1 MSEEPDAFAR
11 SRPARGYSPRPVT
24 ITVPPGQEVRIVQ
37 GAELAFVFSDGTT
50 THSTVAGA
58 TGIGDSTSPKKG

>member
-1 MSEEPDAFAR
+1 MNEEQDAFAR
-11 SRPARGYSPRPVT
+11 PKSARGYSPRPVT

-50 THSTVAGA
+50 KGSPSIIDG
-58 TGIGDSTSPKKG
+58 GPGDSTSPKKG